1 MAPWAVAI
9 CVINPKKDASVVAA
23 AETLLAELQAAGLDA
38 VLDDR
43 GLRPGPMFAD
53 IELIGIPHRVV
64 VSERG
69 LAAGTF
75 EYRARTASE
84 AESLD
89 REQLLQRLHQG

>member
-1 MAPWAVAI
+1 M
-9 CVINPKKDASVVAA
+9 
-23 AETLLAELQAAGLDA
+23 
-38 VLDDR
+38 VLFDR
-43 GLRPGPMFAD
+43 GLRPGQMFAD

-75 EYRARTASE
+75 EYRARTAAD

-89 REQLLQRLHQG
+89 RDTLFARLGA